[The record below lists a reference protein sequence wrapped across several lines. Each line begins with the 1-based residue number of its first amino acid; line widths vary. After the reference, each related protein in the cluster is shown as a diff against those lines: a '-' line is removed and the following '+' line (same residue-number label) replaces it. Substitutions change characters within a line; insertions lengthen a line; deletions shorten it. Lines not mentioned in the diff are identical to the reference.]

1 MLTTQQK
8 AKYKKEIQKNKHE
21 IFVISFDEMDAII
34 RSYTHKLKVDA
45 QERWAKLKKQ
55 ANFAANYYSTSEDL
69 MTIEKLVSELGG
81 FGARAYIR
89 TYGGKAHI
97 ILKGYPGLRKI
108 LTGTKYGIKNPKI
121 ITMGLGKAG
130 AIHALKDGGL
140 LTIALLTIYR
150 ITDFVLTDKETL
162 TQLVGT
168 LATDVVKVGIT
179 TGASIAVAALVSAS
193 TLAIGPMV
201 AVVVVTIG
209 VSYGLDYLDEKFHI
223 TDRVVAG
230 LDELSD
236 KSQSIIANTKRELHN
251 LIVDTENSVFD
262 YVVGSAERIA
272 IRWVNHQL
280 ERYFSLSPSIY

>member
-1 MLTTQQK
+1 
-8 AKYKKEIQKNKHE
+8 
-21 IFVISFDEMDAII
+21 
-34 RSYTHKLKVDA
+34 
-45 QERWAKLKKQ
+45 
-55 ANFAANYYSTSEDL
+55 
-69 MTIEKLVSELGG
+69 
-81 FGARAYIR
+81 
-89 TYGGKAHI
+89 
-97 ILKGYPGLRKI
+97 
-108 LTGTKYGIKNPKI
+108 
-121 ITMGLGKAG
+121 
-130 AIHALKDGGL
+130 
-140 LTIALLTIYR
+140 
-150 ITDFVLTDKETL
+150 VLTDKETL

-236 KSQSIIANTKRELHN
+236 KAQSIIANTKRELHN
-251 LIVDTENSVFD
+251 RIVDTENSVFD